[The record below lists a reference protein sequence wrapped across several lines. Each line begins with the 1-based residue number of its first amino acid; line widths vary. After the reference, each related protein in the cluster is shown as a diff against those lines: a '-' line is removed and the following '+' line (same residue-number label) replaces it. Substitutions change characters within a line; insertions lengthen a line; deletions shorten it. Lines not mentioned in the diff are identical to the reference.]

1 MSYIFGSGYRT
12 ARGSLNLK
20 LYSTT
25 TRGECSRLGRNI
37 VNARGKP
44 KT

>member
-1 MSYIFGSGYRT
+1 MSYIFGSGHRT

-25 TRGECSRLGRNI
+25 SCNMTVTHEE
-37 VNARGKP
+37 NAVGLEE
-44 KT
+44 T